1 MKKTTT
7 ILCLGIALCMFGCS
21 DDDDKVTTTS
31 TVPFSLT
38 ASLPP
43 RSTEITE
50 ETNLLKG
57 NWNDD
62 SQLAVMKTGSSGVPK
77 SILTRATASSVS
89 TDLFTGNLSTKVKT
103 DNEIAVFYP
112 AAAITA
118 TSSDTL
124 TQTLHLSGQDG
135 TLAGLTNYDYS
146 WALCK
151 ASMTEESGSSA
162 CEMTSLVT
170 IGKFQFTA
178 NGGSPLNN
186 ISSITV
192 TATSGKLYSSAVV
205 KLKDGEFSSTQ
216 TGNIT
221 IKNKAGISGTTY
233 ISFFP
238 SEAQLH
244 FTLVTTNGEMYE
256 ASTSET
262 VKLEKGKI
270 YTSPVLGCTALAPAK
285 VGDYYYSDATFS
297 TERDGNKTCIGIVYA
312 LNDVDGNLSKTLT
325 TSPFGRIVALSDN
338 QSRTKWIS
346 KAEDLAGI
354 ENYTTANGTLAS
366 GCLPYY
372 NGTVDSFFSDKDEE
386 RIKGATINDK
396 TGQIAT
402 WVSEGAISDFNGKAN
417 TSYLSK
423 SASSYPAGAYCY
435 QYSTEGKSAGEWYL
449 PSAGELVLLWEL
461 YKTGIIS
468 NEKQDCFN
476 DFVRGGYWSSSE
488 HSAESAWYLNFVSGT
503 VVSNSKASSYS
514 TRPVAQF

>member
-38 ASLPP
+38 ASLSP
-43 RSTEITE
+43 RSTEAEDAGI
-50 ETNLLKG
+50 LQG
-57 NWNDD
+57 NWNDN
-62 SQLAVMKTGSSGVPK
+62 SQLAVMKTGASGVAK
-77 SILTRATASSVS
+77 GILTRTTTSSVS
-89 TDLFTGNLSTKVKT
+89 PDLFTGNLSTSVKT
-103 DNEIAVFYP
+103 DNEIAIFYP

-124 TQTLHLSGQDG
+124 TQTLNLSGQDG
-135 TLAGLTNYDYS
+135 TLAGVTNYDYS

-162 CEMTSLVT
+162 CDMTSLVT
-170 IGKFQFTA
+170 IGKFQFTV

-186 ISSITV
+186 ITRITV
-192 TATSGKLYSSAVV
+192 TATSGDLYSSAVV
-205 KLKDGEFSSTQ
+205 KLKDGAFSSTK

-244 FTLVTTNGEMYE
+244 FTLVTTTGEMYE
-256 ASTSET
+256 TSTSTT

-270 YTSPVLGCTALAPAK
+270 YTAPVLDCTSLSPAQ

-297 TERDGNKTCIGIVYA
+297 TQKDESKTCIGIVYA
-312 LNDVDGNLSKTLT
+312 LDDADGNLSNTVT

-346 KAEDLAGI
+346 KAEDIEGI
-354 ENYTTANGTLAS
+354 ENYTTANGTLATGS
-366 GCLPYY
+366 LPYY
-372 NGTVDSFFSDKDEE
+372 NGTADSFFSDKDEE
-386 RIKGATINDK
+386 RIKGATINVE

-417 TSYLSK
+417 TFYLSK
-423 SASSYPAGAYCY
+423 STSSYPAGAYCY
-435 QYSTEGKSAGEWYL
+435 QYSTAGKSAGEWYL
-449 PSAGELVLLWEL
+449 PSAGELTLLWEL
-461 YKTGIIS
+461 QKTGIIC

-503 VVSNSKASSYS
+503 IVANSKASSYS

>member
-7 ILCLGIALCMFGCS
+7 ILCLSVALCMFGCS
-21 DDDDKVTTTS
+21 DDDDKVTTTTS

-38 ASLPP
+38 ASLSP
-43 RSTEITE
+43 RSSDAEDAGI
-50 ETNLLKG
+50 LQG
-57 NWNDD
+57 NWDAN
-62 SQLAVMKTGSSGVPK
+62 SQLAVMKTGSSSVAKG
-77 SILTRATASSVS
+77 ILTKENSSSVS
-89 TDLFTGNLSTKVKT
+89 SDLFTGNLSTKVQT
-103 DNEIAVFYP
+103 DNEIAIFYP

-135 TLAGLTNYDYS
+135 TLAGVTNYDYS

-151 ASMTEESGSSA
+151 ASMNETSGSSA
-162 CEMTSLVT
+162 CDMTSLVT

-186 ISSITV
+186 ITRITI

-205 KLKDGEFSSTQ
+205 KLKDGELSSTQ

-221 IKNKAGISGTTY
+221 INNKAGISGTTY

-244 FTLVTTNGEMYE
+244 FTLVTTTGEIYE
-256 ASTSET
+256 TSTST
-262 VKLEKGKI
+262 SVKLVKGEI
-270 YTSPVLGCTALAPAK
+270 YKAPALDCTPLSPAK

-297 TERDGNKTCIGIVYA
+297 TNKDENKTCIGIVYA
-312 LNDVDGNLSKTLT
+312 LDDADGNLSKTLT
-325 TSPFGRIVALSDN
+325 SSPFGRIVALSDN
-338 QSRTKWIS
+338 QSKTKWIS
-346 KAEDLAGI
+346 KAEDIEGI
-354 ENYTTANGTLAS
+354 ENYTTADGTLAS

-372 NGTVDSFFSDKDEE
+372 NGDVNSFFSDKDEE
-386 RIKGATINDK
+386 RIKGATINVE
-396 TGQIAT
+396 TGQPIT

-417 TSYLSK
+417 TSCLGQST
-423 SASSYPAGAYCY
+423 SSYPAGAYCY

-449 PSAGELVLLWEL
+449 PSAGELTLLWEL
-461 YKTGIIS
+461 QKTGIIC
-468 NEKQDCFN
+468 NDRQDCFN
-476 DFVRGGYWSSSE
+476 DFSRGGYWSSSE
-488 HSAESAWYLNFVSGT
+488 YSAESAWYLNFVSGT
-503 VVSNSKASSYS
+503 VVANSKASSYP